1 VLRKPFGVADNCAR
15 CLNDPSGGAA
25 RKAGSIVWLDESG
38 VPSDSGNV
46 FGGIVVAGTEA
57 GQKYVNVVTAGT
69 VPVLLSGKKETGI
82 RGNGAVY
89 GKFGDPIGRS
99 SGDVVIGRL
108 VHGEGTIAMD
118 VDEVYGMV
126 ELAAPVPMEGRFTV
140 IFDQGGQRV
149 YVSPGSVAW
158 IDLLAPPVHV
168 EPFGA
173 TMNDEPLSKFPFWEV
188 AEKFEAGTLYHV
200 VCIFDSKQARIE
212 ALTDE
217 ELGDKQ
223 SESEDAGEVIWSLA
237 SIKFAGGEEEG
248 AILKVEELD
257 QVWESD
263 IGYYSIKESS
273 SSALSSEGVGDSGG
287 GESDMGSSKDTAIV
301 PAPWLPSR
309 YAALFTVE
317 APEVRFEDCMRVRL
331 TGRVT
336 RVKID
341 FRYIAVCEPGSL
353 WASVSGDR
361 ARPIG
366 AWVDGDHVVVQ
377 AGWFL
382 RPRWAVISLTGIRKG
397 FRGIRFPA
405 RNHAQFQANE
415 ERLQNHYPSW
425 SPPESG
431 GVS

>member
-1 VLRKPFGVADNCAR
+1 
-15 CLNDPSGGAA
+15 
-25 RKAGSIVWLDESG
+25 
-38 VPSDSGNV
+38 
-46 FGGIVVAGTEA
+46 
-57 GQKYVNVVTAGT
+57 
-69 VPVLLSGKKETGI
+69 
-82 RGNGAVY
+82 
-89 GKFGDPIGRS
+89 
-99 SGDVVIGRL
+99 
-108 VHGEGTIAMD
+108 
-118 VDEVYGMV
+118 
-126 ELAAPVPMEGRFTV
+126 V